1 MTSGPLPL
9 RSSREIIGALERL
22 GAWHVRTR
30 GSHATYARMTPSG
43 RRITQVVLG
52 KREIPRGTLRA
63 ILAGL
68 EIPVEVFRQAL

>member
-9 RSSREIIGALERL
+9 CSSREITGALERL

-30 GSHATYARMTPSG
+30 GSHATYARMTPNG
-43 RRITQVVLG
+43 RRVTQVILG
-52 KREIPRGTLRA
+52 RREIPRGTLRA

-68 EIPVEVFRQAL
+68 EIPIDAFRQVL